1 MTESGRAKQPTG
13 IANHRAWVV
22 GIALAAVI
30 SVGAV
35 TVASL
40 GGSPGT
46 PTARTTPQA
55 TPTESAGPSGASS
68 NAPPASS
75 PPASSPPAATPPTAT
90 PPSQGTPTT
99 NGTNEQQQP
108 GTTGVAVVPP
118 PPPLASLYTGPLPA
132 PASAVGKLVVG
143 FPAEIPLAQ
152 GSVITDSSVSSS
164 DGILQAA
171 LVAHTPLS
179 APTVIAFYQSELA
192 KVNLQVVALPAI
204 GGSLALGFTR
214 DGSSITLTVTASSS
228 GGSTYTVLGVLRSA
242 A

>member
-68 NAPPASS
+68 NAPPSSSPPASS
-75 PPASSPPAATPPTAT
+75 PPASSPPAAA
-90 PPSQGTPTT
+90 PPSQGTATP
-99 NGTNEQQQP
+99 NGSNEPQQP
-108 GTTGVAVVPP
+108 GATGVAVVP

-143 FPAEIPLAQ
+143 FPAVIPLAQ
-152 GSVITDSSVSSS
+152 GTVITDSSVSSS
-164 DGILQAA
+164 NGILQAA

-179 APTVIAFYQSELA
+179 APAVIAFYQSELA

-228 GGSTYTVLGVLRSA
+228 GGSTYTVLGALRSA

>member
-68 NAPPASS
+68 NAPPSSS
-75 PPASSPPAATPPTAT
+75 PPASSPPAAA
-90 PPSQGTPTT
+90 PPSQGTATP
-99 NGTNEQQQP
+99 NGSNEQQQP
-108 GTTGVAVVPP
+108 GATGVAVVP

-143 FPAEIPLAQ
+143 FPAVIPLAQ
-152 GSVITDSSVSSS
+152 GTVITDSSVSSS

-179 APTVIAFYQSELA
+179 APAVIAFYQSELA